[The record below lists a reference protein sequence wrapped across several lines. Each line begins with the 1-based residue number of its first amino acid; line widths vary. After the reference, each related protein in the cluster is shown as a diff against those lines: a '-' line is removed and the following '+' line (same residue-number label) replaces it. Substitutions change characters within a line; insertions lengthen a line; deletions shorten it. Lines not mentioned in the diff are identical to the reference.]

1 LPKFGYS
8 FQVEDPLLYVKASAR
23 EVNISPKHAREIC
36 KTIKDMNTAKARKL
50 LEDVIKKKVAIS
62 FARYHQQ
69 VSHKS
74 STRGG
79 YVAGR
84 YPVKAAGVFLKLLD
98 NLENNASFKGMN
110 VEKVTIVH
118 ANAYRG
124 LVIKDFVPRA
134 MGRSSPNFHVLV
146 HIELVGKEVA

>member
-1 LPKFGYS
+1 MPKFGYS
-8 FQVEDPLLYVKASAR
+8 FQVGDPLLYIRASAR

-36 KTIKDMNTAKARKL
+36 KTIKGMNIADARKL
-50 LEDVIKKKVAIS
+50 LEEVIKKKIAIS
-62 FARYHQQ
+62 FARYHEQ

-74 STRGG
+74 STPG

-84 YPVKAAGVFLKLLD
+84 YPVKAAEVFLKLLD

-110 VEKVTIVH
+110 VDKVAVVH

-124 LVIKDFVPRA
+124 LVVKDFVPRA

-146 HIELVGKEVA
+146 HIELVGREMA

>member
-8 FQVEDPLLYVKASAR
+8 FQVEDPLLYIRASAR

-36 KTIKDMNTAKARKL
+36 KTIKGMNIADARKL
-50 LEDVIKKKVAIS
+50 LEDVVKKKASIS
-62 FARYHQQ
+62 YARFHEQ

-74 STRGG
+74 STRNYVSGG
-79 YVAGR
+79 
-84 YPVKAAGVFLKLLD
+84 YPVKSAQVFLKLLD

-110 VEKVTIVH
+110 VEKLAIVH
-118 ANAYRG
+118 ANAYKG
-124 LVIKDFVPRA
+124 MVVKDFVPRA

>member
-1 LPKFGYS
+1 MPKFGYS

-36 KTIKDMNTAKARKL
+36 GTIKGMTITRARNL
-50 LEDVIKKKVAIS
+50 LEDVIKKKVAIPYRR
-62 FARYHQQ
+62 FHLQ

-74 STRGG
+74 STKG
-79 YVAGR
+79 YVAGG
-84 YPVKAAGVFLKLLD
+84 YPVKSAEVFLKLLD

-110 VEKVTIVH
+110 IEKVAIVH
-118 ANAYRG
+118 ANAYKG
-124 LVIKDFVPRA
+124 MSIKDYVPRA

-146 HIELVGKEVA
+146 NIELIGREVA